1 MPAQS
6 YFHLIKYAL
15 TALLV
20 FLISLSGLSQE
31 KENYG
36 NTPNKLVPYGK
47 YQKAY
52 KMFFDE
58 PQQFLGPGR
67 DKMAPLGLKSVR
79 IGFLGPLEGSVEEAL
94 GRQMLQ
100 GSILAIEEANAKG
113 GYNGIPYELMKH
125 NDVGLW
131 GAAANTVVKMDE
143 EGVWAIL
150 GSIDGT
156 VTHVALRVALKLE
169 IPMVNTG
176 DPDPTLTETRIP
188 WIIRNIGDDRQS
200 SYALA
205 NEIYLIRGYKHVAVL
220 RTNVRYGRVG
230 VKEFSDASKR
240 LGHPLLFE
248 LQFSEG
254 DTSFTDQLQRIANTP
269 AEAIMIWG
277 NAKETAAILKQIRA
291 LGMSHAVFGSDR
303 LVSNEFL
310 TLAGNHAEGVIS
322 TYPYNPKLNEPYLQQ
337 FNKNYL
343 SRFGIEPDVF
353 AAHAYDGMNLIIE
366 AINRVGLNRTR
377 IRDIL
382 TDLETFQGYQGV
394 TGKLVLDA
402 TWNDIGDIW
411 MTEIKN
417 GEFVYSPVNIK
428 RNQ

>member
-1 MPAQS
+1 MSAKS
-6 YFHLIKYAL
+6 LFHLIKYIL
-15 TALLV
+15 SVLMI
-20 FLISLSGLSQE
+20 LILSLPGLSQE
-31 KENYG
+31 SENYG
-36 NTPNKLVPYGK
+36 KTPNKLVPYVN

-52 KMFFDE
+52 KMFFLE
-58 PQQFLGPGR
+58 PQLFLGPGR
-67 DKMAPLGLKSVR
+67 DKKAPVELETVR

-100 GSILAIEEANAKG
+100 GSLLAIEEANAKG

-131 GAAANTVVKMDE
+131 GAAANTMVKMDE

-205 NEIYLIRGYKHVAVL
+205 NEIYLVRGYKHVAVL

-254 DTSFTDQLQRIANTP
+254 DTSFTDQLKRIGNTP
-269 AEAIMIWG
+269 AEAIVIWG
-277 NAKETAAILKQIRA
+277 NARETAAILKQLRA
-291 LGMSHAVFGSDR
+291 MGMSQAIFGSDR
-303 LVSNEFL
+303 LVSQEFL
-310 TLAGNHAEGVIS
+310 ELAGNDADGVIS
-322 TYPYNPKLNEPYLQQ
+322 TYPYNPTLNEPYLKQ
-337 FNKNYL
+337 FNENYRK
-343 SRFGIEPDVF
+343 RFDLEPNSF
-353 AAHAYDGMNLIIE
+353 AAHAYDGMNLIIQ
-366 AINRVGLNRTR
+366 AIDHAGLNRAK
-377 IRDIL
+377 IRDVL
-382 TDLETFQGYQGV
+382 TDLHTFQGYQGV
-394 TGKLVLDA
+394 TGRLILDA
-402 TWNDIGDIW
+402 SWNDVGDIW
-411 MTEIKN
+411 MAEIKD
-417 GEFVYSPVNIK
+417 GEFVYFTVK
-428 RNQ
+428 TTRNQ

>member
-1 MPAQS
+1 MSAKS
-6 YFHLIKYAL
+6 LFHSIKYILSASMI
-15 TALLV
+15 
-20 FLISLSGLSQE
+20 LIFSLPGLSQE

-36 NTPNKLVPYGK
+36 NTPNKLVPYGN

-52 KMFFDE
+52 KMFFVD

-67 DKMAPLGLKSVR
+67 DKMAPLGLESVR

-131 GAAANTVVKMDE
+131 GAAANTLVKMDE

-169 IPMVNTG
+169 IPIVNTG

-188 WIIRNIGDDRQS
+188 WIIRIIGDDRQS

-205 NEIYLIRGYKHVAVL
+205 NEIYLVRGYKHVAVL

-277 NAKETAAILKQIRA
+277 NAKETAAILKQIKD
-291 LGMSHAVFGSDR
+291 LGMNHAVFGSDR
-303 LVSNEFL
+303 LVSKEFL
-310 TLAGNHAEGVIS
+310 ALAGKHAEGVIS

-343 SRFGIEPDVF
+343 TRFGIEPDVF

-366 AINRVGLNRTR
+366 AINRVGLNRIK
-377 IRDIL
+377 IRDVL

-402 TWNDIGDIW
+402 SWNDIGDIW

-417 GEFVYSPVNIK
+417 GEFVYSPVKMK

>member
-15 TALLV
+15 ALLLV

-31 KENYG
+31 KDNYG
-36 NTPNKLVPYGK
+36 NTPNKLVPYGN

-52 KMFFDE
+52 KMFFVD

-67 DKMAPLGLKSVR
+67 EKMAPLGLKSVR

-113 GYNGIPYELMKH
+113 GYKGIPYELMKH

-131 GAAANTVVKMDE
+131 GAAANTVVEMDE

-254 DTSFTDQLQRIANTP
+254 DTSFTEQLQRIANTP

-310 TLAGNHAEGVIS
+310 ALAGNHAEGVIS
-322 TYPYNPKLNEPYLQQ
+322 TYPYNPTLNEPYLQQ

-343 SRFGIEPDVF
+343 TRFGIEPDVF
-353 AAHAYDGMNLIIE
+353 AAHAYDGMNLIID